1 MKLQTE
7 EVGVDGTDKTL
18 SKIGSVDGKGT
29 LRTAPVANEEFGA
42 GGTTFACLNRVRNQ
56 GDHFGREVVGHQ
68 LPALPLHSCV
78 RR

>member
-29 LRTAPVANEEFGA
+29 LQTAPVANEEFGA
-42 GGTTFACLNRVRNQ
+42 GGTTFAC
-56 GDHFGREVVGHQ
+56 
-68 LPALPLHSCV
+68 PADKPA
-78 RR
+78 